1 MASISKFHASLLKPT
16 QETTFALANANFDFS
31 LIKVQP
37 HEEYLPIGN
46 ALSRLRRDAGEMGS
60 QHTTARRLGS
70 IFKSIIPKTPNLIK
84 AYGQRASAIS
94 ESPDVNPKG
103 TRDHGPF
110 QEYIGLDGST
120 VWAAATSGDEA
131 IAVHLLACMLAS
143 HFSHAE
149 AMAIWTELIS
159 ERQRQLAESMND
171 DVVSIDDA
179 VASRLE
185 VSVDQL
191 QEWESSA
198 RAWLKAA
205 ADAEIVKEKQKKLMA
220 ALHSCRLVLPVRG
233 ARDVYKNVTH
243 AWKLA
248 LETMDGVVS
257 GAAYSVEDGAV
268 LIAMTAWH
276 LYPDIIFLEAQCT
289 SPRTK
294 AFLRWSFDRAMLWS
308 GKAVRLLLACRY
320 HHHRRL
326 SRKVS
331 LGRWRYQIYAII
343 LRPSTFAAT

>member
-1 MASISKFHASLLKPT
+1 M
-16 QETTFALANANFDFS
+16 
-31 LIKVQP
+31 
-37 HEEYLPIGN
+37 
-46 ALSRLRRDAGEMGS
+46 
-60 QHTTARRLGS
+60 
-70 IFKSIIPKTPNLIK
+70 
-84 AYGQRASAIS
+84 
-94 ESPDVNPKG
+94 NPKG

-220 ALHSCRLVLPVRG
+220 ALHSSRLVLPVRG
-233 ARDVYKNVTH
+233 ARDVYQNVTH

-276 LYPDIIFLEAQCT
+276 LYPDIIFFGSLVRQ
-289 SPRTK
+289 SPNEGVSQMELRQGDALVRESGQVTIGLSLPPSPATESK
-294 AFLRWSFDRAMLWS
+294 GVTWSLALSNLRYYTQAFDIRRHLGSESRLSFDQFMIVVLGAIVDHCDPKSSRGDNIDVMMAVVDTLEKIIREHCSSGVQKMLLHDRGS
-308 GKAVRLLLACRY
+308 
-320 HHHRRL
+320 
-326 SRKVS
+326 
-331 LGRWRYQIYAII
+331 
-343 LRPSTFAAT
+343 RPSSQPSLDTSMLKKTTG